1 MHDGRM
7 TWATAIYGGTAL
19 VFAAAAVKSLRNLRW
34 VRRLPSASELRDIPA
49 NVSCSIVIAARDE
62 EARIE
67 NTVRRLLAQNGVD
80 LEVVVVDDRSRDGT
94 TEILRGLASED
105 SRLQIKRID
114 ALPEGWLGKCYA
126 CHVGAAA
133 AKGEWILFTDA
144 DCWMKPDVIS
154 RAVAVAQ
161 RESVDHITM
170 CPGTVVES
178 VWAMSWHL
186 MFLTSL
192 VGWIAGV
199 NRDRPGAHMG
209 IGAFNLVRAS
219 VYREMGG
226 YEKLR
231 LTVLDDVRFGL
242 LVRRVGKRTRAFLGA
257 GDVECHWGATIGQM
271 IKIMEKNYF
280 AAVDFHLAIVIIGT
294 IATFIAVSIVIA
306 GLFSGTWVGVA
317 PALALI
323 FGTAPAAILA
333 RRIGLPILPALMT
346 PSMVS
351 VMWYS
356 LVNSTFVTLRRGGV
370 RWRDTFYSLET
381 LRAGMVRSP
390 IFHLFN

>member
-1 MHDGRM
+1 M
-7 TWATAIYGGTAL
+7 TWVTAIYGGTAL
-19 VFAAAAVKSLRNLRW
+19 VFAAVSLKTFWHLRW
-34 VRRLPSASELRDIPA
+34 VQRLPSTDELPTSQKKI
-49 NVSCSIVIAARDE
+49 SCSIVIAARDE

-67 NTVRRLLAQNGVD
+67 NTVRRLLAQQGIE
-80 LEVVVVDDRSRDGT
+80 LEVVVVDDRSRDKT
-94 TEILRGLASED
+94 SEILQRLASED
-105 SRLQIKRID
+105 PRLQVKRID

-126 CHVGAAA
+126 CHVGASA

-144 DCWMKPDVIS
+144 DCWLKPDVIL
-154 RAVAVAQ
+154 RAIGVVE
-161 RESVDHITM
+161 RESVDHITL
-170 CPGTVVES
+170 CPGTVVENI
-178 VWAMSWHL
+178 WTMSWHL
-186 MFLTSL
+186 MFLTTL

-209 IGAFNLVRAS
+209 IGAFNLIRAS

-242 LVRRVGKRTRAFLGA
+242 LVRRIGKRTRALLGA

-271 IKIMEKNYF
+271 VKVMEKNYF
-280 AAVDFHLAIVIIGT
+280 AAVDFHVEIVIAGAAAAL
-294 IATFIAVSIVIA
+294 IAGSIVIA
-306 GLFSGTWVGVA
+306 GFFSRTWVGLA
-317 PALALI
+317 PTFALI
-323 FGTAPAAILA
+323 FGTFPAAILA
-333 RRIGLPILPALMT
+333 RRVGVSVVPALIT
-346 PSMVS
+346 PSMFC

-356 LVNSTFVTLRRGGV
+356 LLNSTFITLRRGGV

-390 IFHLFN
+390 FFHLLN